1 MKPAWPG
8 SALLV
13 AALLGCSPQS
23 APAEH
28 HGHEPPASA
37 AASSLEAHQDE
48 VRLTPEALELA
59 QISVGRAERRALTG
73 GAAIPAEVQFEPS
86 STAHV
91 GPMVS
96 GRITKVSATLG
107 DRVRRGQALA
117 VIASSDVSAARARL
131 GQARARLAA
140 AEATYRRQ
148 QQLSSEGIG
157 AQRSLIDAEAQVAEL
172 RAEVDGVRRQ
182 LSVFGAGGAGELTL
196 SAPIDGV
203 VVAVHATL
211 GETLSPEEPAFIIT
225 DPTKVWVRGNV
236 PELELAQLR
245 LNLEQPTSLPELP
258 LAVVLTDAPG
268 SCPHNAPL
276 DAVFSNA
283 ALHWMLDGEAV
294 LAGVRRALRPGGRF
308 VGEFG
313 GAGNIAAITA
323 ALNAERARRGLPA
336 VMPWFN
342 PGPEEYTAM
351 LQAQG
356 FQVPVMELIPRPTP
370 LPGSV
375 RDWLA
380 TFAGA
385 FAEGLAPVAVGGFF
399 DAATA
404 ALQPMLQGPDGTWT
418 VDYVRLR
425 FAARLP

>member
-1 MKPAWPG
+1 MDLAHQHWNPRQYAENARFVTELGGPVVE
-8 SALLV
+8 LL
-13 AALLGCSPQS
+13 APRAGERILDLGCGDGP
-23 APAEH
+23 
-28 HGHEPPASA
+28 
-37 AASSLEAHQDE
+37 
-48 VRLTPEALELA
+48 LT
-59 QISVGRAERRALTG
+59 
-73 GAAIPAEVQFEPS
+73 
-86 STAHV
+86 
-91 GPMVS
+91 
-96 GRITKVSATLG
+96 
-107 DRVRRGQALA
+107 
-117 VIASSDVSAARARL
+117 
-131 GQARARLAA
+131 ARLAA
-140 AEATYRRQ
+140 LGCEVVGVDGSPQMVAAARQLGLDARVMDGEA
-148 QQLSSEGIG
+148 L
-157 AQRSLIDAEAQVAEL
+157 AFDAE
-172 RAEVDGVRRQ
+172 
-182 LSVFGAGGAGELTL
+182 F
-196 SAPIDGV
+196 
-203 VVAVHATL
+203 
-211 GETLSPEEPAFIIT
+211 
-225 DPTKVWVRGNV
+225 
-236 PELELAQLR
+236 
-245 LNLEQPTSLPELP
+245 
-258 LAVVLTDAPG
+258 
-268 SCPHNAPL
+268 